1 MNNIIKLFTF
11 VLLSVSLFL
20 ATGCS
25 TYKMEIQQG
34 NAISNAAVQQLKK
47 GMSKPEVSAL
57 LGSPLMQDNFRSNR
71 WDYLYYTGHGEAPSN
86 IQNLTLKFQNGQLV
100 QVTK

>member
-1 MNNIIKLFTF
+1 
-11 VLLSVSLFL
+11 
-20 ATGCS
+20 
-25 TYKMEIQQG
+25 MEIQQG
-34 NAISNAAVQQLKK
+34 NAISNAAVQQLKR
-47 GMSKPEVSAL
+47 GMSKAQVSSM

-86 IQNLTLKFQNGQLV
+86 IQNITLFFKNEQLV

>member
-1 MNNIIKLFTF
+1 MNNIIKLT
-11 VLLSVSLFL
+11 LLSVSLLL

-34 NAISNAAVQQLKK
+34 NAISNAAVQQLKR
-47 GMSKPEVSAL
+47 GMSKAEVSSL

-71 WDYLYYTGHGEAPSN
+71 WDYLYYTGHGEVPSK
-86 IQNLTLKFQNGQLV
+86 IQNLTLIFKNERLL
-100 QVTK
+100 QVSK

>member
-1 MNNIIKLFTF
+1 MNNIIKLA
-11 VLLSVSLFL
+11 LLSVSLLL

-34 NAISNAAVQQLKK
+34 NAISNVAVQQLKR
-47 GMSKPEVSAL
+47 GMSKAEVSSL

-86 IQNLTLKFQNGQLV
+86 IQNLTLQFKNEQLFQV
-100 QVTK
+100 SK

>member
-1 MNNIIKLFTF
+1 MNKLIKLM
-11 VLLSVSLFL
+11 LLSVSLL
-20 ATGCS
+20 LVTGCS

-34 NAISNAAVQQLKK
+34 NAISNAAVQQLKP
-47 GMSKPEVSAL
+47 GMSKAEVSSL

-86 IQNLTLKFQNGQLV
+86 IQNLTLFFKNEQLS
-100 QVTK
+100 QVSK